1 MQAEHDTTLRFEQE
15 AENRQTGRAIK
26 RGMLNRCPAC
36 GSGRLFKSFVKPVDV
51 CAACG
56 EDMHHHRSDDLP
68 PYIVISIVGH
78 LAVGGYMMTDL
89 VWTISTWAHLAIW
102 TPITL
107 IASLALMQ
115 PVKGAVIG
123 LQWAQRMHGFGDK
136 ADEPVPV
143 LPIREPLA

>member
-1 MQAEHDTTLRFEQE
+1 MQAEHDTTLRFEQK
-15 AENRQTGRAIK
+15 AEDRQTGRAIK
-26 RGMLNRCPAC
+26 RGLLSQCPAC
-36 GSGRLFKSFVKPVDV
+36 GSGRLFKSFVKPVDA

-56 EDMHHHRSDDLP
+56 EAMHHHRSDDLP

-89 VWTISTWAHLAIW
+89 VWPISTWAHLAIW

-123 LQWAQRMHGFGDK
+123 LQWAKRMHGFGGK
-136 ADEPVPV
+136 EDEPVSV
-143 LPIREPLA
+143 LPLREPAA